1 MAHIQ
6 PEVLSPA
13 SSAAHRH
20 RFCVVRAVRIRRLR
34 RVPFPDSQRLDWKHV
49 ILLFSTPIIALYGA
63 MTWTFDWRTFAFA
76 VFYYFVTGLGITA
89 GYHRH
94 L

>member
-1 MAHIQ
+1 M
-6 PEVLSPA
+6 
-13 SSAAHRH
+13 
-20 RFCVVRAVRIRRLR
+20 
-34 RVPFPDSQRLDWKHV
+34 
-49 ILLFSTPIIALYGA
+49 ILLCSTPLVAIFGAL
-63 MTWTFDWRTFAFA
+63 TWRWDARTFAFA

>member
-1 MAHIQ
+1 M
-6 PEVLSPA
+6 
-13 SSAAHRH
+13 
-20 RFCVVRAVRIRRLR
+20 
-34 RVPFPDSQRLDWKHV
+34 
-49 ILLFSTPIIALYGA
+49 ILLGSTPIIAIAGA
-63 MTWTFDWRTFAFA
+63 LTWTFNWRTFAFA